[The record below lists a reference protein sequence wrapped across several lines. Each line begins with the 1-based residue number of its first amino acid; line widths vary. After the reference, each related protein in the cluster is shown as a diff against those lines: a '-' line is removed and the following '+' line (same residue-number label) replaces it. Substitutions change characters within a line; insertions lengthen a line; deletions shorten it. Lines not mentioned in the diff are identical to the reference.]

1 MFSFF
6 QKKVEKVEEVNEVDE
21 VDEVDDVDDVKEVEE
36 VEEDVEYTDII
47 FDDPV
52 AINHN
57 ISYYL
62 KDSNKICRFL
72 SSWCFNRK
80 IDQQHKNKIKEEIKS
95 QSKHY
100 LMGSIQVIRDKMNQI
115 RVINGQHRLKA
126 IEEIIREDLDN
137 TFEMKILFEC
147 YDLEIQ
153 DITNPNEEE
162 QEEIE
167 KIFKTAN
174 KSLNMNPE
182 EDHDIFC
189 KKLIQL
195 LCKDPVLGKG
205 IIEVSKSEKVT
216 KGKILKKEM
225 FEMLKEN
232 LIIKGSVDHV
242 FLRIKEI
249 NKKIS
254 LMENKQLFGREK
266 PAKLRLRKLTYA
278 QELGFFLNFDEHYAT
293 PHKWLKDI

>member
-6 QKKVEKVEEVNEVDE
+6 TKKVEEI
-21 VDEVDDVDDVKEVEE
+21 KEVEE
-36 VEEDVEYTDII
+36 IEYIDPI
-47 FDDPV
+47 FNNPI

-62 KDSNKICRFL
+62 KDTKTICRFL

-80 IDQQHKNKIKEEIKS
+80 IDQQHKDKIKEEIKS
-95 QSKHY
+95 QSNHH
-100 LMGSIQVIRDKMNQI
+100 LMGSIQIVRDQMNQI

-147 YDLEIQ
+147 YDLEIK
-153 DITNPNEEE
+153 DITDPNEEE

-167 KIFKTAN
+167 KLFKTAN

-195 LCKDPVLGKG
+195 LCKDPILGKG

-225 FEMLKEN
+225 FEMLKEHM
-232 LIIKGSVDHV
+232 IIRSESVDQV
-242 FLRIKEI
+242 LLRIKEI

-254 LMENKQLFGREK
+254 MMENKDLFGRDK
-266 PAKLRLRKLTYA
+266 PGKDRLRKLTYA
-278 QELGFFLNFDEHYAT
+278 QDLGFFLNFDEHYAI
-293 PHKWLKDI
+293 PEKWLKDI

>member
-6 QKKVEKVEEVNEVDE
+6 QKKVEKVEDIEDIEEDE
-21 VDEVDDVDDVKEVEE
+21 DVDVDVGEE
-36 VEEDVEYTDII
+36 KVEYTDII
-47 FDDPV
+47 FDNPI

-95 QSKHY
+95 QSNHH
-100 LMGSIQVIRDKMNQI
+100 LMGSIQIIRDKMNQI

-162 QEEIE
+162 EEEIE

-205 IIEVSKSEKVT
+205 IIEISKSEKAT

-232 LIIKGSVDHV
+232 LIVKGTVDQI
-242 FLRIKEI
+242 FLRIKEM

-254 LMENKQLFGREK
+254 LMENKQLFGRDK
-266 PAKLRLRKLTYA
+266 PAKDRLRKLTYA
-278 QELGFFLNFDEHYAT
+278 QELGFFLNFDDYYAK
-293 PHKWLKDI
+293 PEKWLKNI

>member
-6 QKKVEKVEEVNEVDE
+6 QKKVKVE
-21 VDEVDDVDDVKEVEE
+21 EVEE
-36 VEEDVEYTDII
+36 VEDDIEYTDII
-47 FDDPV
+47 FDDPI

-80 IDQQHKNKIKEEIKS
+80 IVQQHKNKIKEEIKS
-95 QSKHY
+95 QLNHH
-100 LMGSIQVIRDKMNQI
+100 LMGSIQVVRDKMNQI

-147 YDLEIQ
+147 YDLEIK
-153 DITNPNEEE
+153 DITDPNEEE

-167 KIFKTAN
+167 KLFKTAN

-195 LCKDPVLGKG
+195 LCKDPILGKG

-225 FEMLKEN
+225 FEMLKEHLN
-232 LIIKGSVDHV
+232 IRSESVDHV
-242 FLRIKEI
+242 LLRIKEM

-254 LMENKQLFGREK
+254 MMENKELFGRDK
-266 PAKLRLRKLTYA
+266 PGKDRLRKLTYA
-278 QELGFFLNFDEHYAT
+278 QDLGFFLNFDEHYAI
-293 PHKWLKDI
+293 PEKWLKDI

>member
-6 QKKVEKVEEVNEVDE
+6 QKKVKVE
-21 VDEVDDVDDVKEVEE
+21 EVEE
-36 VEEDVEYTDII
+36 VEDDIEYTDII
-47 FDDPV
+47 FDDPI

-95 QSKHY
+95 QLNHH
-100 LMGSIQVIRDKMNQI
+100 LMGSIQVVRDKMNQI

-147 YDLEIQ
+147 YDLEIK
-153 DITNPNEEE
+153 DITDPNEEE

-167 KIFKTAN
+167 KLFKTAN

-195 LCKDPVLGKG
+195 LCKDPILGKG

-225 FEMLKEN
+225 FEMLKEHLN
-232 LIIKGSVDHV
+232 IRSESVDHV
-242 FLRIKEI
+242 LLRIKEM

-254 LMENKQLFGREK
+254 MMENKELFGRDK
-266 PAKLRLRKLTYA
+266 PGKDRLRKLTYA
-278 QELGFFLNFDEHYAT
+278 QDLGFFLNFDEHYAI
-293 PHKWLKDI
+293 PEKWLKDI

>member
-6 QKKVEKVEEVNEVDE
+6 HKKVE
-21 VDEVDDVDDVKEVEE
+21 EVEE
-36 VEEDVEYTDII
+36 VEDDIEDDIEDEKVEYTDII
-47 FDDPV
+47 FDNPI

-95 QSKHY
+95 QSNHH
-100 LMGSIQVIRDKMNQI
+100 LMGSIQIIRDKINQI

-147 YDLEIQ
+147 YDLDIK

-162 QEEIE
+162 EEEIE

-205 IIEVSKSEKVT
+205 IIEISKSEKAT
-216 KGKILKKEM
+216 KGKILKKEL

-232 LIIKGSVDHV
+232 LIVKGTVDQI
-242 FLRIKEI
+242 FLRIKEM

-254 LMENKQLFGREK
+254 LMENKQLFGRDK
-266 PAKLRLRKLTYA
+266 PAKDRLRKLTYA
-278 QELGFFLNFDEHYAT
+278 QELGFFLNFDDYYEK
-293 PHKWLKDI
+293 PEKWLKNI

>member
-1 MFSFF
+1 
-6 QKKVEKVEEVNEVDE
+6 
-21 VDEVDDVDDVKEVEE
+21 
-36 VEEDVEYTDII
+36 
-47 FDDPV
+47 
-52 AINHN
+52 
-57 ISYYL
+57 
-62 KDSNKICRFL
+62 
-72 SSWCFNRK
+72 
-80 IDQQHKNKIKEEIKS
+80 
-95 QSKHY
+95 
-100 LMGSIQVIRDKMNQI
+100 MGSIQIIRDKINQI

-147 YDLEIQ
+147 YDLDIK

-162 QEEIE
+162 EEEIE

-205 IIEVSKSEKVT
+205 IIEISKSEKAT
-216 KGKILKKEM
+216 KGKILKKEL

-232 LIIKGSVDHV
+232 LIVKGTVDQI
-242 FLRIKEI
+242 FLRIKEM

-254 LMENKQLFGREK
+254 LMENKQLFGRDK
-266 PAKLRLRKLTYA
+266 PAKDRLRKLTYA
-278 QELGFFLNFDEHYAT
+278 QELGFFLNFDDYYAK
-293 PHKWLKDI
+293 PEKWLKNI

>member
-1 MFSFF
+1 
-6 QKKVEKVEEVNEVDE
+6 
-21 VDEVDDVDDVKEVEE
+21 
-36 VEEDVEYTDII
+36 
-47 FDDPV
+47 
-52 AINHN
+52 
-57 ISYYL
+57 
-62 KDSNKICRFL
+62 
-72 SSWCFNRK
+72 
-80 IDQQHKNKIKEEIKS
+80 
-95 QSKHY
+95 
-100 LMGSIQVIRDKMNQI
+100 MGSIQVVRDKMNQI

-147 YDLEIQ
+147 YDLEIK
-153 DITNPNEEE
+153 DITDPNEEE

-167 KIFKTAN
+167 KLFKTAN

-195 LCKDPVLGKG
+195 LCKDPILGKG

-225 FEMLKEN
+225 FEMLKEHLN
-232 LIIKGSVDHV
+232 IRSESVDHV
-242 FLRIKEI
+242 LLRIKEM

-254 LMENKQLFGREK
+254 MMENKELFGRDK
-266 PAKLRLRKLTYA
+266 PGKDRLRKLTYA
-278 QELGFFLNFDEHYAT
+278 QDLGFFLNFDEHYAI
-293 PHKWLKDI
+293 PEKWLKDI